1 MQLQVNQVYRDI
13 SKEKL
18 FRILA
23 LSTEK
28 DIAIVIQINDE
39 RDLKLPIE
47 VNYSELYE
55 QINQGSYEIIE
66 DPIRLLSETQLT
78 TIQIER
84 TDKIWRLIRGFVSDQ
99 TQCFDKKKRRQFIK
113 EISEAEGLR
122 PETVQSWLHRYWAGG
137 SMKAA
142 LIPNYRAK
150 GAPGKQRLETKE
162 RVGRKGK
169 YQSDSQKMKVGETE
183 LEQISWVM
191 NHYYNKNTKYGMNYC
206 YKKLI
211 EKYYT
216 DQVSG
221 MVQDPHPTF
230 EQFKYRAYKL
240 LNLKKRLGEK
250 KVKRVLGIIKSI
262 LVWIFVIFAVSM
274 TIFTVISVNTFNR
287 NDRSILGYKAYIV
300 NTDSMS
306 KTDFKAGDL
315 ILVKETD
322 PSTLKAGDIITYMSQ
337 NSESFGE
344 TITHKIRKV
353 TTDSRGNPGFITYS
367 TTTDQDDDTIVT
379 YMYVLGKYEK
389 TIPNIGTFFNF
400 MKTPQGYILC
410 IFVPFMLLII
420 YQAVN
425 FVMVFRRYKREQ
437 LEELNAEKERIE
449 TEREQNA
456 QMMEELRALK
466 QQLESKVV
474 SENKEEKSE
483 EAKNE
488 TKA

>member
-1 MQLQVNQVYRDI
+1 M
-13 SKEKL
+13 
-18 FRILA
+18 
-23 LSTEK
+23 
-28 DIAIVIQINDE
+28 
-39 RDLKLPIE
+39 
-47 VNYSELYE
+47 
-55 QINQGSYEIIE
+55 
-66 DPIRLLSETQLT
+66 
-78 TIQIER
+78 
-84 TDKIWRLIRGFVSDQ
+84 
-99 TQCFDKKKRRQFIK
+99 
-113 EISEAEGLR
+113 
-122 PETVQSWLHRYWAGG
+122 
-137 SMKAA
+137 
-142 LIPNYRAK
+142 
-150 GAPGKQRLETKE
+150 
-162 RVGRKGK
+162 
-169 YQSDSQKMKVGETE
+169 
-183 LEQISWVM
+183 
-191 NHYYNKNTKYGMNYC
+191 
-206 YKKLI
+206 
-211 EKYYT
+211 
-216 DQVSG
+216 
-221 MVQDPHPTF
+221 
-230 EQFKYRAYKL
+230 
-240 LNLKKRLGEK
+240 
-250 KVKRVLGIIKSI
+250 KRVLGIIKSI

-389 TIPNIGTFFNF
+389 TIPDIGTFFNF
-400 MKTPQGYILC
+400 MKTPQGYMLC

>member
-1 MQLQVNQVYRDI
+1 M
-13 SKEKL
+13 
-18 FRILA
+18 
-23 LSTEK
+23 
-28 DIAIVIQINDE
+28 
-39 RDLKLPIE
+39 
-47 VNYSELYE
+47 
-55 QINQGSYEIIE
+55 
-66 DPIRLLSETQLT
+66 
-78 TIQIER
+78 
-84 TDKIWRLIRGFVSDQ
+84 
-99 TQCFDKKKRRQFIK
+99 
-113 EISEAEGLR
+113 
-122 PETVQSWLHRYWAGG
+122 
-137 SMKAA
+137 
-142 LIPNYRAK
+142 
-150 GAPGKQRLETKE
+150 
-162 RVGRKGK
+162 
-169 YQSDSQKMKVGETE
+169 
-183 LEQISWVM
+183 
-191 NHYYNKNTKYGMNYC
+191 
-206 YKKLI
+206 
-211 EKYYT
+211 
-216 DQVSG
+216 
-221 MVQDPHPTF
+221 
-230 EQFKYRAYKL
+230 
-240 LNLKKRLGEK
+240 
-250 KVKRVLGIIKSI
+250 KRVLGIIKSI

>member
-1 MQLQVNQVYRDI
+1 M
-13 SKEKL
+13 
-18 FRILA
+18 
-23 LSTEK
+23 
-28 DIAIVIQINDE
+28 
-39 RDLKLPIE
+39 
-47 VNYSELYE
+47 
-55 QINQGSYEIIE
+55 
-66 DPIRLLSETQLT
+66 
-78 TIQIER
+78 
-84 TDKIWRLIRGFVSDQ
+84 
-99 TQCFDKKKRRQFIK
+99 
-113 EISEAEGLR
+113 
-122 PETVQSWLHRYWAGG
+122 
-137 SMKAA
+137 
-142 LIPNYRAK
+142 
-150 GAPGKQRLETKE
+150 
-162 RVGRKGK
+162 
-169 YQSDSQKMKVGETE
+169 
-183 LEQISWVM
+183 
-191 NHYYNKNTKYGMNYC
+191 
-206 YKKLI
+206 
-211 EKYYT
+211 
-216 DQVSG
+216 
-221 MVQDPHPTF
+221 
-230 EQFKYRAYKL
+230 
-240 LNLKKRLGEK
+240 
-250 KVKRVLGIIKSI
+250 KRVLGIIKSI

-353 TTDSRGNPGFITYS
+353 TTDSRGNPGFITYC

-389 TIPNIGTFFNF
+389 TIPDIGTFFNF

>member
-1 MQLQVNQVYRDI
+1 M
-13 SKEKL
+13 
-18 FRILA
+18 
-23 LSTEK
+23 
-28 DIAIVIQINDE
+28 
-39 RDLKLPIE
+39 
-47 VNYSELYE
+47 
-55 QINQGSYEIIE
+55 
-66 DPIRLLSETQLT
+66 
-78 TIQIER
+78 
-84 TDKIWRLIRGFVSDQ
+84 
-99 TQCFDKKKRRQFIK
+99 KK
-113 EISEAEGLR
+113 
-122 PETVQSWLHRYWAGG
+122 
-137 SMKAA
+137 
-142 LIPNYRAK
+142 
-150 GAPGKQRLETKE
+150 
-162 RVGRKGK
+162 
-169 YQSDSQKMKVGETE
+169 
-183 LEQISWVM
+183 
-191 NHYYNKNTKYGMNYC
+191 
-206 YKKLI
+206 
-211 EKYYT
+211 
-216 DQVSG
+216 
-221 MVQDPHPTF
+221 
-230 EQFKYRAYKL
+230 
-240 LNLKKRLGEK
+240 
-250 KVKRVLGIIKSI
+250 VLGIIKSI

-322 PSTLKAGDIITYMSQ
+322 PSTLKEGDIITYMSQ

-389 TIPNIGTFFNF
+389 TIPDIGTFFNF

>member
-1 MQLQVNQVYRDI
+1 M
-13 SKEKL
+13 
-18 FRILA
+18 
-23 LSTEK
+23 
-28 DIAIVIQINDE
+28 
-39 RDLKLPIE
+39 
-47 VNYSELYE
+47 
-55 QINQGSYEIIE
+55 
-66 DPIRLLSETQLT
+66 
-78 TIQIER
+78 
-84 TDKIWRLIRGFVSDQ
+84 
-99 TQCFDKKKRRQFIK
+99 
-113 EISEAEGLR
+113 
-122 PETVQSWLHRYWAGG
+122 
-137 SMKAA
+137 
-142 LIPNYRAK
+142 
-150 GAPGKQRLETKE
+150 
-162 RVGRKGK
+162 
-169 YQSDSQKMKVGETE
+169 
-183 LEQISWVM
+183 
-191 NHYYNKNTKYGMNYC
+191 
-206 YKKLI
+206 
-211 EKYYT
+211 
-216 DQVSG
+216 
-221 MVQDPHPTF
+221 
-230 EQFKYRAYKL
+230 
-240 LNLKKRLGEK
+240 
-250 KVKRVLGIIKSI
+250 KRVLGIIKSI

-389 TIPNIGTFFNF
+389 TIPDIGTFFNF

-456 QMMEELRALK
+456 QMMEELSALK

>member
-1 MQLQVNQVYRDI
+1 M
-13 SKEKL
+13 K
-18 FRILA
+18 
-23 LSTEK
+23 
-28 DIAIVIQINDE
+28 
-39 RDLKLPIE
+39 
-47 VNYSELYE
+47 
-55 QINQGSYEIIE
+55 
-66 DPIRLLSETQLT
+66 
-78 TIQIER
+78 
-84 TDKIWRLIRGFVSDQ
+84 KI
-99 TQCFDKKKRRQFIK
+99 
-113 EISEAEGLR
+113 
-122 PETVQSWLHRYWAGG
+122 
-137 SMKAA
+137 
-142 LIPNYRAK
+142 
-150 GAPGKQRLETKE
+150 
-162 RVGRKGK
+162 
-169 YQSDSQKMKVGETE
+169 
-183 LEQISWVM
+183 
-191 NHYYNKNTKYGMNYC
+191 
-206 YKKLI
+206 
-211 EKYYT
+211 
-216 DQVSG
+216 
-221 MVQDPHPTF
+221 
-230 EQFKYRAYKL
+230 
-240 LNLKKRLGEK
+240 
-250 KVKRVLGIIKSI
+250 LGIIKSI

-389 TIPNIGTFFNF
+389 TIPDIGTFFNF

-425 FVMVFRRYKREQ
+425 FVMVFRRYKREP

-483 EAKNE
+483 EKKHE

>member
-1 MQLQVNQVYRDI
+1 M
-13 SKEKL
+13 K
-18 FRILA
+18 
-23 LSTEK
+23 
-28 DIAIVIQINDE
+28 
-39 RDLKLPIE
+39 
-47 VNYSELYE
+47 
-55 QINQGSYEIIE
+55 
-66 DPIRLLSETQLT
+66 
-78 TIQIER
+78 
-84 TDKIWRLIRGFVSDQ
+84 KI
-99 TQCFDKKKRRQFIK
+99 
-113 EISEAEGLR
+113 
-122 PETVQSWLHRYWAGG
+122 
-137 SMKAA
+137 
-142 LIPNYRAK
+142 
-150 GAPGKQRLETKE
+150 
-162 RVGRKGK
+162 
-169 YQSDSQKMKVGETE
+169 
-183 LEQISWVM
+183 
-191 NHYYNKNTKYGMNYC
+191 
-206 YKKLI
+206 
-211 EKYYT
+211 
-216 DQVSG
+216 
-221 MVQDPHPTF
+221 
-230 EQFKYRAYKL
+230 
-240 LNLKKRLGEK
+240 
-250 KVKRVLGIIKSI
+250 LGIIKSI

-274 TIFTVISVNTFNR
+274 TIFTVISVNIFNR

-389 TIPNIGTFFNF
+389 TIPDIGTFFNF

>member
-1 MQLQVNQVYRDI
+1 M
-13 SKEKL
+13 
-18 FRILA
+18 
-23 LSTEK
+23 
-28 DIAIVIQINDE
+28 
-39 RDLKLPIE
+39 
-47 VNYSELYE
+47 
-55 QINQGSYEIIE
+55 
-66 DPIRLLSETQLT
+66 
-78 TIQIER
+78 
-84 TDKIWRLIRGFVSDQ
+84 
-99 TQCFDKKKRRQFIK
+99 
-113 EISEAEGLR
+113 
-122 PETVQSWLHRYWAGG
+122 
-137 SMKAA
+137 
-142 LIPNYRAK
+142 
-150 GAPGKQRLETKE
+150 
-162 RVGRKGK
+162 
-169 YQSDSQKMKVGETE
+169 
-183 LEQISWVM
+183 
-191 NHYYNKNTKYGMNYC
+191 
-206 YKKLI
+206 
-211 EKYYT
+211 
-216 DQVSG
+216 
-221 MVQDPHPTF
+221 
-230 EQFKYRAYKL
+230 
-240 LNLKKRLGEK
+240 
-250 KVKRVLGIIKSI
+250 
-262 LVWIFVIFAVSM
+262 
-274 TIFTVISVNTFNR
+274 
-287 NDRSILGYKAYIV
+287 GYKAYIV

-389 TIPNIGTFFNF
+389 TIPDIGTFFNF

-483 EAKNE
+483 EKKHE

>member
-1 MQLQVNQVYRDI
+1 M
-13 SKEKL
+13 
-18 FRILA
+18 
-23 LSTEK
+23 
-28 DIAIVIQINDE
+28 
-39 RDLKLPIE
+39 
-47 VNYSELYE
+47 
-55 QINQGSYEIIE
+55 
-66 DPIRLLSETQLT
+66 
-78 TIQIER
+78 
-84 TDKIWRLIRGFVSDQ
+84 
-99 TQCFDKKKRRQFIK
+99 
-113 EISEAEGLR
+113 
-122 PETVQSWLHRYWAGG
+122 
-137 SMKAA
+137 
-142 LIPNYRAK
+142 
-150 GAPGKQRLETKE
+150 
-162 RVGRKGK
+162 
-169 YQSDSQKMKVGETE
+169 
-183 LEQISWVM
+183 
-191 NHYYNKNTKYGMNYC
+191 
-206 YKKLI
+206 
-211 EKYYT
+211 
-216 DQVSG
+216 
-221 MVQDPHPTF
+221 
-230 EQFKYRAYKL
+230 
-240 LNLKKRLGEK
+240 
-250 KVKRVLGIIKSI
+250 KRVLGIIKSI

-389 TIPNIGTFFNF
+389 TIPDIGTFFNF

-456 QMMEELRALK
+456 QMMED
-466 QQLESKVV
+466 
-474 SENKEEKSE
+474 
-483 EAKNE
+483 
-488 TKA
+488 

>member
-1 MQLQVNQVYRDI
+1 M
-13 SKEKL
+13 
-18 FRILA
+18 
-23 LSTEK
+23 
-28 DIAIVIQINDE
+28 
-39 RDLKLPIE
+39 
-47 VNYSELYE
+47 
-55 QINQGSYEIIE
+55 
-66 DPIRLLSETQLT
+66 
-78 TIQIER
+78 
-84 TDKIWRLIRGFVSDQ
+84 
-99 TQCFDKKKRRQFIK
+99 
-113 EISEAEGLR
+113 
-122 PETVQSWLHRYWAGG
+122 
-137 SMKAA
+137 
-142 LIPNYRAK
+142 
-150 GAPGKQRLETKE
+150 
-162 RVGRKGK
+162 
-169 YQSDSQKMKVGETE
+169 
-183 LEQISWVM
+183 
-191 NHYYNKNTKYGMNYC
+191 
-206 YKKLI
+206 
-211 EKYYT
+211 
-216 DQVSG
+216 
-221 MVQDPHPTF
+221 
-230 EQFKYRAYKL
+230 
-240 LNLKKRLGEK
+240 
-250 KVKRVLGIIKSI
+250 
-262 LVWIFVIFAVSM
+262 
-274 TIFTVISVNTFNR
+274 FNR

-389 TIPNIGTFFNF
+389 TIPDIGTFFNF

>member
-1 MQLQVNQVYRDI
+1 M
-13 SKEKL
+13 
-18 FRILA
+18 
-23 LSTEK
+23 
-28 DIAIVIQINDE
+28 
-39 RDLKLPIE
+39 
-47 VNYSELYE
+47 
-55 QINQGSYEIIE
+55 
-66 DPIRLLSETQLT
+66 
-78 TIQIER
+78 
-84 TDKIWRLIRGFVSDQ
+84 
-99 TQCFDKKKRRQFIK
+99 
-113 EISEAEGLR
+113 
-122 PETVQSWLHRYWAGG
+122 
-137 SMKAA
+137 
-142 LIPNYRAK
+142 
-150 GAPGKQRLETKE
+150 
-162 RVGRKGK
+162 
-169 YQSDSQKMKVGETE
+169 
-183 LEQISWVM
+183 
-191 NHYYNKNTKYGMNYC
+191 
-206 YKKLI
+206 
-211 EKYYT
+211 
-216 DQVSG
+216 
-221 MVQDPHPTF
+221 
-230 EQFKYRAYKL
+230 
-240 LNLKKRLGEK
+240 
-250 KVKRVLGIIKSI
+250 KRVLGIIKSI

-389 TIPNIGTFFNF
+389 TIPDIGTFFN
-400 MKTPQGYILC
+400 L
-410 IFVPFMLLII
+410 
-420 YQAVN
+420 
-425 FVMVFRRYKREQ
+425 VFRRYKREQ

>member
-1 MQLQVNQVYRDI
+1 
-13 SKEKL
+13 
-18 FRILA
+18 
-23 LSTEK
+23 
-28 DIAIVIQINDE
+28 
-39 RDLKLPIE
+39 
-47 VNYSELYE
+47 
-55 QINQGSYEIIE
+55 
-66 DPIRLLSETQLT
+66 
-78 TIQIER
+78 
-84 TDKIWRLIRGFVSDQ
+84 
-99 TQCFDKKKRRQFIK
+99 
-113 EISEAEGLR
+113 
-122 PETVQSWLHRYWAGG
+122 
-137 SMKAA
+137 
-142 LIPNYRAK
+142 
-150 GAPGKQRLETKE
+150 
-162 RVGRKGK
+162 
-169 YQSDSQKMKVGETE
+169 
-183 LEQISWVM
+183 
-191 NHYYNKNTKYGMNYC
+191 
-206 YKKLI
+206 
-211 EKYYT
+211 
-216 DQVSG
+216 
-221 MVQDPHPTF
+221 
-230 EQFKYRAYKL
+230 
-240 LNLKKRLGEK
+240 
-250 KVKRVLGIIKSI
+250 
-262 LVWIFVIFAVSM
+262 M

-389 TIPNIGTFFNF
+389 TIPDIGTFFNF

>member
-1 MQLQVNQVYRDI
+1 M
-13 SKEKL
+13 K
-18 FRILA
+18 
-23 LSTEK
+23 
-28 DIAIVIQINDE
+28 
-39 RDLKLPIE
+39 
-47 VNYSELYE
+47 
-55 QINQGSYEIIE
+55 
-66 DPIRLLSETQLT
+66 
-78 TIQIER
+78 
-84 TDKIWRLIRGFVSDQ
+84 KI
-99 TQCFDKKKRRQFIK
+99 
-113 EISEAEGLR
+113 
-122 PETVQSWLHRYWAGG
+122 
-137 SMKAA
+137 
-142 LIPNYRAK
+142 
-150 GAPGKQRLETKE
+150 
-162 RVGRKGK
+162 
-169 YQSDSQKMKVGETE
+169 
-183 LEQISWVM
+183 
-191 NHYYNKNTKYGMNYC
+191 
-206 YKKLI
+206 
-211 EKYYT
+211 
-216 DQVSG
+216 
-221 MVQDPHPTF
+221 
-230 EQFKYRAYKL
+230 
-240 LNLKKRLGEK
+240 
-250 KVKRVLGIIKSI
+250 LGIIKSI

-389 TIPNIGTFFNF
+389 TIPDIGTFFNF

-483 EAKNE
+483 EKKHE

>member
-1 MQLQVNQVYRDI
+1 M
-13 SKEKL
+13 
-18 FRILA
+18 
-23 LSTEK
+23 
-28 DIAIVIQINDE
+28 
-39 RDLKLPIE
+39 
-47 VNYSELYE
+47 
-55 QINQGSYEIIE
+55 
-66 DPIRLLSETQLT
+66 
-78 TIQIER
+78 
-84 TDKIWRLIRGFVSDQ
+84 
-99 TQCFDKKKRRQFIK
+99 
-113 EISEAEGLR
+113 
-122 PETVQSWLHRYWAGG
+122 
-137 SMKAA
+137 
-142 LIPNYRAK
+142 
-150 GAPGKQRLETKE
+150 
-162 RVGRKGK
+162 
-169 YQSDSQKMKVGETE
+169 
-183 LEQISWVM
+183 
-191 NHYYNKNTKYGMNYC
+191 
-206 YKKLI
+206 
-211 EKYYT
+211 
-216 DQVSG
+216 
-221 MVQDPHPTF
+221 
-230 EQFKYRAYKL
+230 
-240 LNLKKRLGEK
+240 
-250 KVKRVLGIIKSI
+250 KRVLGIIKSI

-274 TIFTVISVNTFNR
+274 TIFTVISVNIFNR

-389 TIPNIGTFFNF
+389 TIPDIGTFFNF

>member
-1 MQLQVNQVYRDI
+1 M
-13 SKEKL
+13 
-18 FRILA
+18 
-23 LSTEK
+23 
-28 DIAIVIQINDE
+28 
-39 RDLKLPIE
+39 
-47 VNYSELYE
+47 
-55 QINQGSYEIIE
+55 
-66 DPIRLLSETQLT
+66 
-78 TIQIER
+78 
-84 TDKIWRLIRGFVSDQ
+84 
-99 TQCFDKKKRRQFIK
+99 KK
-113 EISEAEGLR
+113 
-122 PETVQSWLHRYWAGG
+122 
-137 SMKAA
+137 
-142 LIPNYRAK
+142 
-150 GAPGKQRLETKE
+150 
-162 RVGRKGK
+162 
-169 YQSDSQKMKVGETE
+169 
-183 LEQISWVM
+183 
-191 NHYYNKNTKYGMNYC
+191 
-206 YKKLI
+206 
-211 EKYYT
+211 
-216 DQVSG
+216 
-221 MVQDPHPTF
+221 
-230 EQFKYRAYKL
+230 
-240 LNLKKRLGEK
+240 
-250 KVKRVLGIIKSI
+250 VLGIIKSI

-389 TIPNIGTFFNF
+389 TIPDIGTFFNF

>member
-1 MQLQVNQVYRDI
+1 M
-13 SKEKL
+13 
-18 FRILA
+18 
-23 LSTEK
+23 
-28 DIAIVIQINDE
+28 
-39 RDLKLPIE
+39 
-47 VNYSELYE
+47 
-55 QINQGSYEIIE
+55 
-66 DPIRLLSETQLT
+66 
-78 TIQIER
+78 
-84 TDKIWRLIRGFVSDQ
+84 
-99 TQCFDKKKRRQFIK
+99 
-113 EISEAEGLR
+113 
-122 PETVQSWLHRYWAGG
+122 
-137 SMKAA
+137 
-142 LIPNYRAK
+142 
-150 GAPGKQRLETKE
+150 
-162 RVGRKGK
+162 
-169 YQSDSQKMKVGETE
+169 
-183 LEQISWVM
+183 
-191 NHYYNKNTKYGMNYC
+191 
-206 YKKLI
+206 
-211 EKYYT
+211 
-216 DQVSG
+216 
-221 MVQDPHPTF
+221 
-230 EQFKYRAYKL
+230 
-240 LNLKKRLGEK
+240 
-250 KVKRVLGIIKSI
+250 KRVLGIIKSI

-389 TIPNIGTFFNF
+389 TIPDIGTFFNF

-437 LEELNAEKERIE
+437 LEEINAEKERIE

-483 EAKNE
+483 EKKHE

>member
-1 MQLQVNQVYRDI
+1 M
-13 SKEKL
+13 
-18 FRILA
+18 
-23 LSTEK
+23 
-28 DIAIVIQINDE
+28 
-39 RDLKLPIE
+39 
-47 VNYSELYE
+47 
-55 QINQGSYEIIE
+55 
-66 DPIRLLSETQLT
+66 
-78 TIQIER
+78 
-84 TDKIWRLIRGFVSDQ
+84 
-99 TQCFDKKKRRQFIK
+99 
-113 EISEAEGLR
+113 
-122 PETVQSWLHRYWAGG
+122 
-137 SMKAA
+137 
-142 LIPNYRAK
+142 
-150 GAPGKQRLETKE
+150 
-162 RVGRKGK
+162 
-169 YQSDSQKMKVGETE
+169 
-183 LEQISWVM
+183 
-191 NHYYNKNTKYGMNYC
+191 
-206 YKKLI
+206 
-211 EKYYT
+211 
-216 DQVSG
+216 
-221 MVQDPHPTF
+221 
-230 EQFKYRAYKL
+230 
-240 LNLKKRLGEK
+240 
-250 KVKRVLGIIKSI
+250 KRVLGIIKSI
-262 LVWIFVIFAVSM
+262 LVWIFVIFSVFM

-389 TIPNIGTFFNF
+389 TIPDIGTFFNF

>member
-1 MQLQVNQVYRDI
+1 
-13 SKEKL
+13 
-18 FRILA
+18 
-23 LSTEK
+23 
-28 DIAIVIQINDE
+28 
-39 RDLKLPIE
+39 
-47 VNYSELYE
+47 
-55 QINQGSYEIIE
+55 
-66 DPIRLLSETQLT
+66 
-78 TIQIER
+78 
-84 TDKIWRLIRGFVSDQ
+84 
-99 TQCFDKKKRRQFIK
+99 
-113 EISEAEGLR
+113 
-122 PETVQSWLHRYWAGG
+122 
-137 SMKAA
+137 
-142 LIPNYRAK
+142 
-150 GAPGKQRLETKE
+150 
-162 RVGRKGK
+162 
-169 YQSDSQKMKVGETE
+169 
-183 LEQISWVM
+183 
-191 NHYYNKNTKYGMNYC
+191 
-206 YKKLI
+206 
-211 EKYYT
+211 
-216 DQVSG
+216 
-221 MVQDPHPTF
+221 
-230 EQFKYRAYKL
+230 
-240 LNLKKRLGEK
+240 
-250 KVKRVLGIIKSI
+250 
-262 LVWIFVIFAVSM
+262 
-274 TIFTVISVNTFNR
+274 
-287 NDRSILGYKAYIV
+287 
-300 NTDSMS
+300 
-306 KTDFKAGDL
+306 
-315 ILVKETD
+315 
-322 PSTLKAGDIITYMSQ
+322 MSQ

-389 TIPNIGTFFNF
+389 TIPDIGTFFNF

>member
-1 MQLQVNQVYRDI
+1 M
-13 SKEKL
+13 
-18 FRILA
+18 
-23 LSTEK
+23 
-28 DIAIVIQINDE
+28 
-39 RDLKLPIE
+39 
-47 VNYSELYE
+47 
-55 QINQGSYEIIE
+55 
-66 DPIRLLSETQLT
+66 
-78 TIQIER
+78 
-84 TDKIWRLIRGFVSDQ
+84 
-99 TQCFDKKKRRQFIK
+99 
-113 EISEAEGLR
+113 
-122 PETVQSWLHRYWAGG
+122 
-137 SMKAA
+137 
-142 LIPNYRAK
+142 
-150 GAPGKQRLETKE
+150 
-162 RVGRKGK
+162 
-169 YQSDSQKMKVGETE
+169 
-183 LEQISWVM
+183 
-191 NHYYNKNTKYGMNYC
+191 
-206 YKKLI
+206 
-211 EKYYT
+211 
-216 DQVSG
+216 
-221 MVQDPHPTF
+221 
-230 EQFKYRAYKL
+230 
-240 LNLKKRLGEK
+240 
-250 KVKRVLGIIKSI
+250 KRVLGIIKSI

-389 TIPNIGTFFNF
+389 TIPDIGTFFNF

-456 QMMEELRALK
+456 QMMGGK
-466 QQLESKVV
+466 K
-474 SENKEEKSE
+474 
-483 EAKNE
+483 
-488 TKA
+488 

>member
-1 MQLQVNQVYRDI
+1 M
-13 SKEKL
+13 K
-18 FRILA
+18 
-23 LSTEK
+23 
-28 DIAIVIQINDE
+28 
-39 RDLKLPIE
+39 
-47 VNYSELYE
+47 
-55 QINQGSYEIIE
+55 
-66 DPIRLLSETQLT
+66 
-78 TIQIER
+78 
-84 TDKIWRLIRGFVSDQ
+84 KI
-99 TQCFDKKKRRQFIK
+99 
-113 EISEAEGLR
+113 
-122 PETVQSWLHRYWAGG
+122 
-137 SMKAA
+137 
-142 LIPNYRAK
+142 
-150 GAPGKQRLETKE
+150 
-162 RVGRKGK
+162 
-169 YQSDSQKMKVGETE
+169 
-183 LEQISWVM
+183 
-191 NHYYNKNTKYGMNYC
+191 
-206 YKKLI
+206 
-211 EKYYT
+211 
-216 DQVSG
+216 
-221 MVQDPHPTF
+221 
-230 EQFKYRAYKL
+230 
-240 LNLKKRLGEK
+240 
-250 KVKRVLGIIKSI
+250 LGIIKSI

-389 TIPNIGTFFNF
+389 TIPDIGTFFNF
-400 MKTPQGYILC
+400 MKTPQGYMLC